1 MNSMQHDCMLYI
13 AKICIKLQNVKPRMD
28 LEKLYVQRQKEQDT
42 VEEKLGAVEE
52 NSV

>member
-1 MNSMQHDCMLYI
+1 
-13 AKICIKLQNVKPRMD
+13 MD